1 MAEPKTK
8 LTSRPAEDFL
18 AGIEDARVRED
29 CAAIASMMERATGAK
44 ARMWGSNIV
53 GFGTYTMRYANG
65 REGTWTL
72 TAFAPRKRNITLY
85 LMSGFA
91 EFDALLEKLGKHS
104 RGKSCLYINRL
115 ADVHAPTLEKL
126 IKASV
131 KAMKRKYPTASRG
144 S

>member
-8 LTSRPAEDFL
+8 LTSLAADDFL
-18 AGIEDARVRED
+18 AAIEDPRLRED
-29 CAAIASMMERATGAK
+29 CVAIAGMMARATGAK

-65 REGTWTL
+65 REGTWML
-72 TAFAPRKRNITLY
+72 TAFAPRRRNITLY

-91 EFDALLEKLGKHS
+91 GFVALLEKLGKHS
-104 RGKSCLYINRL
+104 CGKGCLYINRL
-115 ADVHAPTLEKL
+115 ADVHVPTLEKL

-131 KAMKRKYPTASRG
+131 KAMKRKYPTAS
-144 S
+144 